1 MGRFATGKFAYGI
14 SDRSGQRYKLN
25 QMKKEWNG
33 LLVGPDEYD
42 PKHPQL
48 EPRRKA
54 VDPQALMNPRP
65 NRVEPL
71 DVFVGVPLVEKPS
84 LNTPQALGK
93 VGVVAVNV
101 PDSGVNVNV
110 TGLSASVT
118 GSGVSVS
125 VADADVNVTGL
136 SASVAGSGVSVSVNI
151 TTYAITV
158 VNPGSGN
165 KYYQDGVLPGAGGVD
180 LSEGQ
185 TYRFDQSDS
194 SNSGHPLRF
203 STTSDGTHNS
213 GSEYTT
219 GVTTAGTPGSA
230 GAYTQI
236 TVASGA
242 PTLYTYC
249 TNHSGMGYKVNTV

>member
-1 MGRFATGKFAYGI
+1 MGNFASGKFAYGI

-25 QMKKEWNG
+25 EMRREWTG
-33 LLVGPDEYD
+33 MLVGPDEYD
-42 PKHPQL
+42 PKQPQI

-54 VDPQALMNPRP
+54 IDPQALQNPRP
-65 NRVEPL
+65 DRIEPL
-71 DVFVGVPLVEKPS
+71 DVFVGVPLVENPN
-84 LNTPQALGK
+84 LNTPQAFGK
-93 VGVVAVNV
+93 VGVVAVNAT
-101 PDSGVNVNV
+101 V
-110 TGLSASVT
+110 TDV
-118 GSGVSVS
+118 
-125 VADADVNVTGL
+125 DVNVTGL
-136 SASVAGSGVSVSVNI
+136 SASVAGSGVSVTVNV

-158 VNPGSGN
+158 ANPGSGN
-165 KYYQDGVLPGAGGVD
+165 KYYQDGTLPGASGVNV
-180 LSEGQ
+180 SEGQ
-185 TYRFDQSDS
+185 IYRFDQSDS

-203 STTSDGTHNS
+203 STTSDGSHGG

-219 GVTTAGTPGSA
+219 GVTTSGTPGSA

>member
-84 LNTPQALGK
+84 LMTPQAFGK
-93 VGVVAVNV
+93 VGVVVVNV
-101 PDSGVNVNV
+101 PDSGVN
-110 TGLSASVT
+110 
-118 GSGVSVS
+118 
-125 VADADVNVTGL
+125 VNVTGL
-136 SASVAGSGVSVSVNI
+136 SASVAGSGVSVSVNV

-158 VNPGSGN
+158 ANPGSGN